1 MKKIITALLICLS
14 IVSCLFVDIFA
25 DTTPVDLAITITKNA
40 DNYQVDIPNNDIFS
54 TKKPTIKVITTY
66 SKAKVLK
73 GTEEIA
79 SSISNGEVSFKIT
92 EGGTYYITEVVSPSP
107 SPSPSPSAKY
117 IIPKTGIE

>member
-14 IVSCLFVDIFA
+14 IVGCLFVDIFA

-54 TKKPTIKVITTY
+54 TKEPTIKVITTY

-107 SPSPSPSAKY
+107 SPSPKY
-117 IIPKTGIE
+117 IIPNTGVE